1 MENRKKALGRGLEQL
16 FNSEN
21 LDVEQIEKQIYETAT
36 HEEIMELPIDELRP
50 NPYQPRKVFSQT
62 ALEELSN
69 SIKVYG
75 ILQPVTVRQKD
86 DKYEL
91 IAGER
96 RFRAA
101 KLASFET
108 IPAIVH
114 NMSDESSA
122 VLALLENLQREDLNF
137 IEEAMGYESLIK
149 EHSFTQQQLAEK
161 LGKNQST
168 IANKLRILRLPSEV
182 KIKLV
187 ENGLTERHARALL
200 KLPTEELMKEV
211 LDKIIK
217 NELTVKKTEKLIKDI
232 IESLEAA
239 DEPEKKQS
247 IKASMGIRI
256 YLNTIK
262 QAFDAILNT
271 GIKAKYNEIDKGDYM
286 EVVVR
291 IPKK

>member
-1 MENRKKALGRGLEQL
+1 MEEKRVMEIPI
-16 FNSEN
+16 EN
-21 LDVEQIEKQIYETAT
+21 IV
-36 HEEIMELPIDELRP
+36 P
-50 NPYQPRKVFSQT
+50 NPYQPRKVFSQA

-69 SIKVYG
+69 SIRVYG
-75 ILQPVTVRQKD
+75 ILQPITVRMKD
-86 DKYEL
+86 DTYEL

-96 RFRAA
+96 RLRAA
-101 KLASFET
+101 KLANLET
-108 IPAIVH
+108 VPVIIN

-137 IEEAMGYESLIK
+137 IEEAMGYENLIK

-168 IANKLRILRLPSEV
+168 IANKLRILRLPSEI

-187 ENGLTERHARALL
+187 ENSLTERHARALL
-200 KLPTEELMKEV
+200 KLPEEELMRDV

-232 IESLEAA
+232 LEELEAPE
-239 DEPEKKQS
+239 EPEKKQN
-247 IKASMGIRI
+247 IKGAMGIRI
-256 YLNTIK
+256 YLNTMK
-262 QAFDAILNT
+262 QAFDAILGT
-271 GIKAKYNEIDKGDYM
+271 GIEAKYNEIDKGDYM
-286 EVVVR
+286 EVVVK